1 MRYNFISLH
10 DRIRRRSDALQFA
23 QEKDIIKS
31 TSKCKTCAS
40 SLKVQYSQANTSYVF
55 FYCPQCK
62 TKESVKKD
70 TFLYNKVS
78 PFTQYCL
85 LISILEHLVTNDYI
99 SKASFSKR
107 SALLIPEKH
116 ILRQYVLWI
125 CWNFNQK
132 DENVIPM
139 QQFPNFYLNTL

>member
-85 LISILEHLVTNDYI
+85 LISILEHLHQVVPVDGDPFHPDAEHDY
-99 SKASFSKR
+99 SSDHLSGFR
-107 SALLIPEKH
+107 FD
-116 ILRQYVLWI
+116 WI
-125 CWNFNQK
+125 CFT
-132 DENVIPM
+132 DAC
-139 QQFPNFYLNTL
+139 F